1 MAFVSECPE
10 CLQNGEYM
18 FEIEKMDREIVKKTE
33 RMREHLRIFDFECST
48 ISLALT
54 NIISTY

>member
-10 CLQNGEYM
+10 CLQNGEYR
-18 FEIEKMDREIVKKTE
+18 FEIEKMDRERVRKTE
-33 RMREHLRIFDFECST
+33 RMREHLRIFDFEYST